1 MQIPDDPYIK
11 FAEQTGYAPWQN
23 VKQPRCPVCGNECEI
38 VYKDS
43 SNEIVGCDECLT
55 GCDATDE
62 EACFPE
68 WEDE

>member
-1 MQIPDDPYIK
+1 MQIPDDPYIS
-11 FAEQTGYAPWQN
+11 FAERTGHAPWQN
-23 VKQPRCPVCGNECEI
+23 VKQPICPVCGAECEI
-38 VYKDS
+38 VYKDV

-55 GCDATDE
+55 GYDATDE